1 MSLTLFQPLALVL
14 LGMAMGFLLRAF
26 TSQPKGSPMPMY
38 PELQP
43 ALDALSLAVEGLPAK
58 EQAKIDAA
66 VAAALEA
73 GAQDKADT
81 ISGVSASVQSA
92 TDALNNA

>member
-1 MSLTLFQPLALVL
+1 
-14 LGMAMGFLLRAF
+14 
-26 TSQPKGSPMPMY
+26 MPMY

-43 ALDALSLAVEGLPAK
+43 ALDALSLAVEALPAK

-73 GAQDKADT
+73 TAQDKADT

-92 TDALNNA
+92 ADALNNA